1 MAQQL
6 KVIGDWVKLCKSFAG
21 GIFSY
26 FCNLGNSLSVD
37 AGTLTILAILF
48 IAGGVLQAA
57 LAYMIEKRDRRVLQL
72 GTAIMAALGAALLFV
87 AYKSGGFSGIYWRT
101 GVSSITGQILNPL
114 TVGLVDL
121 VSAFILYR
129 NPEVQAWFR
138 PGPSPS
144 EIRRMQ
150 EADRW
155 RRIDEENRRLAAALA
170 AAQAAAGRQAPI
182 VDPTIYL
189 PSAQPHGYLVNRTRG
204 GSVQPI
210 PLPEWSKLGR
220 KPECTIK
227 THTPTSG
234 REHAVISYEGAQYYI
249 TDMNTKAGTYVN
261 GQRITA
267 KRQLFGNDEIRMGE
281 DVFVFMQ
288 APPERR

>member
-1 MAQQL
+1 MSQTRPRP
-6 KVIGDWVKLCKSFAG
+6 IWVLLIWSVVGGVLTALLGKLLWDSPQ
-21 GIFSY
+21 
-26 FCNLGNSLSVD
+26 LSVN
-37 AGTLTILAILF
+37 AGIPTNLALLF
-48 IAGGVLQAA
+48 IVGGVLQAA

-72 GTAIMAALGAALLFV
+72 GTAIMAALGVALLFV
-87 AYKSGGFSGIYWRT
+87 VSKFGGFSGGLWIVP
-101 GVSSITGQILNPL
+101 GKILNPL
-114 TVGLVDL
+114 PLGVLDL
-121 VSAFILYR
+121 VAAYLLYR

-150 EADRW
+150 EAERL
-155 RRIDEENRRLAAALA
+155 RRIEEENRRLAAALA
-170 AAQAAAGRQAPI
+170 AAVAAAGRQAPI
-182 VDPTIYL
+182 VDPTTYL

-220 KPECTIK
+220 KPDCTIK